1 MRIYIFIFAILFI
14 SCDQTAQE
22 NNNSKTDSINK
33 IENKQVK
40 KLISYQIDTIADIKK
55 GTKERS
61 SVFIK
66 KRLEKLV
73 GASLKEICDK
83 KGIIY
88 PPRFILFRTFKME
101 SEFEIWGANKRSD
114 KLQLILTLPIC
125 AVDNEPSPKLER
137 GDCKTP
143 EGFYNSGLYYGSQA
157 SFMWIKLNNKNIDDF
172 GSVNV
177 GSSFKICLNYPNS
190 LDRNQTKKIM
200 KHNRPGS
207 AICVHGNCITAGCI
221 SFKNK
226 DYLPL
231 FLLAANHNQKYYG
244 QIKIHIF
251 PFRFT
256 DELKKKYC
264 KNTLMT
270 EKQILSFWNNLEEGY
285 KQFETNQKAL
295 QISIYNNKYIYKE
308 Y

>member
-1 MRIYIFIFAILFI
+1 MRLYIFIFAILLI
-14 SCDQTAQE
+14 SCNHNAQE
-22 NNNSKTDSINK
+22 NSNKETNS
-33 IENKQVK
+33 VK
-40 KLISYQIDTIADIKK
+40 KIKNKNLKTYKIDTVSDIKK
-55 GTKERS
+55 GVNEKS

-73 GASLKEICDK
+73 GASLKEICNK
-83 KGIIY
+83 KNIKY
-88 PPRFILFRTFKME
+88 PPKFILFRTFKME
-101 SEFEIWGANKRSD
+101 EEFEIWGANKRSD

-125 AVDNEPSPKLER
+125 AVDNEPSPKLEE
-137 GDCKTP
+137 GDGKTP

-172 GSVNV
+172 GSVGI

-190 LDRNQTKKIM
+190 LDRNQTKKIK
-200 KHNRPGS
+200 KHSKPGS
-207 AICVHGNCITAGCI
+207 AICVHGNCVTAGCI
-221 SFKNK
+221 SFKNE

-231 FLLAANHNQKYYG
+231 FLLAANHSQKHYG
-244 QIKIHIF
+244 QIKIHIY

-256 DELKKKYC
+256 EKLKTDYAKKEDI
-264 KNTLMT
+264 MT

-285 KQFETNQKAL
+285 NVFEKNNKAL
-295 QISIYNNKYIYKE
+295 RISISKNKYVYSE

>member
-1 MRIYIFIFAILFI
+1 MKQMKLYIFIFTLLLF
-14 SCDQTAQE
+14 SCNQNAQE
-22 NNNSKTDSINK
+22 EK
-33 IENKQVK
+33 ELK
-40 KLISYQIDTIADIKK
+40 KAKNLSTYRIDTIADIKK

-73 GASLKEICDK
+73 GASLKEICIK
-83 KGIIY
+83 KGITY
-88 PPRFILFRTFKME
+88 PPKFILFRAFKME
-101 SEFEIWGANKRSD
+101 EEFEIWAANKRSD

-137 GDCKTP
+137 GDGKTP
-143 EGFYNSGLYYGSQA
+143 EGFYNSGIYYGSQA
-157 SFMWIKLNNKNIDDF
+157 SFMWIKLNNKDIDDF
-172 GSVNV
+172 GSVGV

-200 KHNRPGS
+200 KHNTPGS
-207 AICVHGNCITAGCI
+207 AICVHGNCVTAGCI

-226 DYLPL
+226 NYLPL
-231 FLLAANHNQKYYG
+231 FLLAVNHNQKHYG

-256 DELKKKYC
+256 DNLKKKYA
-264 KNTLMT
+264 KKESRMT
-270 EKQILSFWNNLEEGY
+270 EKQILSFWSNLEEAY
-285 KQFETNQKAL
+285 KLFEKNNKAL
-295 QISIYNNKYIYKE
+295 RISISNNKYIYKE